1 MARILALADEE
12 CALGFRL
19 SGIDA
24 EVVASPEELQ
34 ERLLRLQ
41 QAVKPRGAGAPALY
55 GERNAGIVLFDQEH
69 LGSLPERL
77 QRWVDESNDPILV
90 PIPMLSV
97 GPRRPS
103 GREEYIARLLRRV
116 IGYQVKIRR

>member
-12 CALGFRL
+12 YSLGFRL
-19 SGIDA
+19 AGIDA
-24 EVVASPEELQ
+24 EVVASPEELRD
-34 ERLLRLQ
+34 RLLRLFQ
-41 QAVKPRGAGAPALY
+41 ERDAGV
-55 GERNAGIVLFDQEH
+55 VLFDQEH

-90 PIPMLSV
+90 PIPMLPA

-103 GREEYIARLLRRV
+103 GREEYLARMLRRV